1 MKQIDCTE
9 IEGIS
14 NLNLNLKFQLSVDYS
29 SYYKI
34 ESFIKFVSP
43 SLLVQRSII
52 ESIRDSMEDE
62 FDY

>member
-14 NLNLNLKFQLSVDYS
+14 NLNLNLKFKLSLDYS

-34 ESFIKFVSP
+34 ENHIKFLSP

-52 ESIRDSMEDE
+52 ESVRDRMEDE
-62 FDY
+62 YK

>member
-14 NLNLNLKFQLSVDYS
+14 NLNLNLKFKLSLDYS
-29 SYYKI
+29 LYYKI
-34 ESFIKFVSP
+34 ENHIKFLSP

-52 ESIRDSMEDE
+52 ESIRDRMEDE
-62 FDY
+62 YK